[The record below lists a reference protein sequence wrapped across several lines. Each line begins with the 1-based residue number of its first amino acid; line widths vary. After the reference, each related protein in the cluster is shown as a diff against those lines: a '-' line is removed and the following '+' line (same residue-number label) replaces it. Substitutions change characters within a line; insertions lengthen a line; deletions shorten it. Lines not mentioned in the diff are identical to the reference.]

1 MTKPL
6 TRLVDMTR
14 LVMQGFRSGLDL
26 AGAAFFLLLA
36 GWLGYLMR
44 NTGLFLIIPA
54 MIGGKGASL
63 ALRALEPFGGNRS
76 LSPDR
81 RGPSDLAKMKGPP
94 QRGGPSDPPIRR
106 SQRRPLR
113 P

>member
-1 MTKPL
+1 
-6 TRLVDMTR
+6 MTR

-36 GWLGYLMR
+36 GWLGYIMR
-44 NTGLFLIIPA
+44 NTGLLLIIPA

-63 ALRALEPFGGNRS
+63 VLRALEPFGGNRS
-76 LSPDR
+76 PLSER
-81 RGPSDLAKMKGPP
+81 HGQSNLTKMKGPP
-94 QRGGPSDPPIRR
+94 QRGGPIDPPIRR
-106 SQRRPLR
+106 SPRRPHR

>member
-1 MTKPL
+1 MKPL
-6 TRLVDMTR
+6 TRLVDTAR
-14 LVMQGFRSGLDL
+14 LVMQSFRSGLDL

-36 GWLGYLMR
+36 GWLGYIMR
-44 NTGLFLIIPA
+44 NTGLLLIIPA

-63 ALRALEPFGGNRS
+63 VLRALEPFGGNRS
-76 LSPDR
+76 RSSER
-81 RGPSDLAKMKGPP
+81 RGPSDLAKAKGPP
-94 QRGGPSDPPIRR
+94 HRGGPSDQPIRR